1 MRDIFLRLVVGGLLG
16 LLVNPL
22 TVVHAQADNDQSKLD
37 AVDSAVSGLSQ
48 AELMEAMTL
57 TSRAFRSATN
67 RVTPSLVTIES
78 YGGVS
83 AVQGR
88 IGGIR
93 KQGRGKYDRDR
104 NLFRRIY
111 PYEYF

>member
-57 TSRAFRSATN
+57 TSRAFRSADKIVLRRHWLPLSPTVVFRQSRAGSAEFEN
-67 RVTPSLVTIES
+67 RE
-78 YGGVS
+78 
-83 AVQGR
+83 R
-88 IGGIR
+88 EIR
-93 KQGRGKYDRDR
+93 PGS
-104 NLFRRIY
+104 
-111 PYEYF
+111 